1 MRFYSLEEVS
11 SPRYSWSLQTEHQWL
26 LPGVRCPTC
35 HDTWASIGE
44 AYPSVDLSEL
54 PERKKL
60 KAKLEEDFAEFSRL
74 RERVRRF
81 APSGAPLTPG
91 TSFGA
96 LLGRARG
103 PFPQLVL
110 QNPWTV
116 LMHREAL
123 EQLQAEGVRGLKGC
137 RTELRF
143 RDKHP
148 PELLELQVEPGGLF
162 HRDCL
167 PPHVPCPTCGPRF
180 SMPREPLLDAAS
192 LPTDRDLFRLANFST
207 VIVGSERFVDTVRRL
222 CFEEVDFRE
231 LPTR

>member
-1 MRFYSLEEVS
+1 MRFFRLKDVNP
-11 SPRYSWSLQTEHQWL
+11 PRYSGEYQADHQWF
-26 LPGVRCPTC
+26 LPGVRCPMC
-35 HDTWASIGE
+35 HDTWSSIGE
-44 AYPSVDLSEL
+44 AYPCVDLSAL
-54 PERKKL
+54 PERKKF
-60 KAKLEEDFAEFSRL
+60 KARLEEDFEEFTRL
-74 RERVRRF
+74 REQVR
-81 APSGAPLTPG
+81 PLAPLGVPLKPG
-91 TSFGA
+91 TG
-96 LLGRARG
+96 LGPLVGTARG
-103 PFPQLVL
+103 SFAQLVL